1 MRKMMSELKPNTADA
16 QQFLGNALG
25 WNMNF
30 GTLKPLAI
38 AEIMVQYVNSLETRQ
53 SPKEG
58 SALECMLMSEDTLA
72 KDWESELDPCP
83 FCGGEANIEKGNH
96 YWAVCPDCATRGSA
110 YGNRDNAVKAWN
122 TRQSPKAMTSEEY
135 ETAYLT
141 GQGALRE
148 MVEGYFNKILGKR
161 ERDPKAMIAEATIR
175 EIAPFLRRL
184 INPRYDTDETND
196 YVNGSSD
203 CIRAL
208 EAIQVWDEICKQDKP
223 KGGSDE

>member
-1 MRKMMSELKPNTADA
+1 MPMQNGLICMRKMMSELKPNTADA

-122 TRQSPKAMTSEEY
+122 TRPSPKAMLVEGLERDFYTFLKDKEAGLIKPVGEDTWRSEKVYFVDEIV
-135 ETAYLT
+135 
-141 GQGALRE
+141 E
-148 MVEGYFNKILGKR
+148 MVKEF
-161 ERDPKAMIAEATIR
+161 
-175 EIAPFLRRL
+175 
-184 INPRYDTDETND
+184 
-196 YVNGSSD
+196 
-203 CIRAL
+203 
-208 EAIQVWDEICKQDKP
+208 CKQDKP
-223 KGGSDE
+223 KGGKG